1 MIALVAIGLIV
12 VGALWRAG
20 KSESGWR
27 FAPLRAT
34 GVIAGG
40 VFRIGVFR
48 IGVVVASIMFA
59 VVVTVAI
66 GALRSTFQ

>member
-1 MIALVAIGLIV
+1 MIALVGIGLIV
-12 VGALWRAG
+12 AGALWRAG

-34 GVIAGG
+34 GVITGG
-40 VFRIGVFR
+40 VFRIGV
-48 IGVVVASIMFA
+48 IIASITFA
-59 VVVTVAI
+59 VVVAVAI

>member
-1 MIALVAIGLIV
+1 VIALIAIGLII

-20 KSESGWR
+20 KRESGWR

-34 GVIAGG
+34 GVIAGD
-40 VFRIGVFR
+40 VFRVGV
-48 IGVVVASIMFA
+48 IIASIMFA
-59 VVVTVAI
+59 VVVAVAI

>member
-1 MIALVAIGLIV
+1 MIALVAVGLI

-20 KSESGWR
+20 KYESGWR

-40 VFRIGVFR
+40 VFRIGV
-48 IGVVVASIMFA
+48 VVASIIFA
-59 VVVTVAI
+59 VVVAVAI
-66 GALRSTFQ
+66 GALRTTFQ

>member
-12 VGALWRAG
+12 AGALWRAG

-34 GVIAGG
+34 GVIASG
-40 VFRIGVFR
+40 VFRIGV
-48 IGVVVASIMFA
+48 IIASILFA
-59 VVVTVAI
+59 VVVAAAI
-66 GALRSTFQ
+66 GALRSTSQ

>member
-12 VGALWRAG
+12 VGALWLAG
-20 KSESGWR
+20 NSETGWR

-40 VFRIGVFR
+40 VFRICVIGASIVFAF
-48 IGVVVASIMFA
+48 VVAA
-59 VVVTVAI
+59 VV
-66 GALRSTFQ
+66 GALRSIFRPGQ

>member
-1 MIALVAIGLIV
+1 MIALVAVGLIV

-34 GVIAGG
+34 RVFAG
-40 VFRIGVFR
+40 GVFR
-48 IGVVVASIMFA
+48 IGVVVASIIFA
-59 VVVTVAI
+59 VVVAVAI